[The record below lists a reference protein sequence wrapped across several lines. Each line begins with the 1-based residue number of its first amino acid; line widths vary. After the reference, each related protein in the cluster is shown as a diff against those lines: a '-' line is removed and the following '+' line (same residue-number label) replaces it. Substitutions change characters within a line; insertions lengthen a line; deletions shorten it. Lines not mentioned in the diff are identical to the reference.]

1 MRTLLLYVLYMFA
14 GTAVVG
20 VVVGMTL
27 TVLLLIG
34 TCMTAVCV
42 AMTVIY
48 RKKKVYQM
56 SLTYRPSIGI
66 AMLNTY
72 VSVLS

>member
-1 MRTLLLYVLYMFA
+1 MRTLLLYVLYIFA

-42 AMTVIY
+42 TMTVIY

-56 SLTYRPSIGI
+56 SLTYRPGIGI
-66 AMLNTY
+66 AMWNTY
-72 VSVLS
+72 VTVLS